1 MSPVPGQGVNAVPA
15 SDSHARALE
24 SLGAMTATVAHEMR
38 NLLGGIELHATLVA
52 EQCAKDADL
61 QPLTGRLLDGVT
73 RLRAVATNLLSVSRR
88 PEPVIERGTVDLTIL
103 LTALAEHT
111 KLALPG
117 TGVELVTD
125 VRLAKAPVAGDG
137 EQIRQA
143 LLNLVLNAV
152 QAMPKGGALTLAL
165 TAGGG
170 ATRTSNRPIPAGSP
184 RASDALQVRTPTL
197 QREQTVRISVKD
209 TGIGMSQATLRQA
222 FEPFFTTRP
231 RGTGI
236 GLAVVREVAE
246 RHGARLAVM
255 SRPGSGT
262 TFTLTF
268 PLAETGDRQA

>member
-1 MSPVPGQGVNAVPA
+1 Q
-15 SDSHARALE
+15 

-38 NLLGGIELHATLVA
+38 NLLGGIELSATLVA
-52 EQCAKDADL
+52 EQCAKDANL

-73 RLRAVATNLLSVSRR
+73 RLHSVAANLLSVSRR
-88 PEPVIERGTVDLTIL
+88 PEPAIERTTVDLTIL
-103 LTALAEHT
+103 VTTLAENT

-117 TGVELVTD
+117 TGVELITD

-152 QAMPKGGALTLAL
+152 QAMPKGGTLTLAL

-170 ATRTSNRPIPAGSP
+170 A
-184 RASDALQVRTPTL
+184 
-197 QREQTVRISVKD
+197 VRISIKD
-209 TGIGMSQATLRQA
+209 TGIGMSRATLRQA

-246 RHGARLAVM
+246 RHGAGLTVT
-255 SRPGSGT
+255 SRPGCGT

-268 PLAETGDRQA
+268 ALAETGDHRA